1 MRCPLL
7 SRPIKLLA
15 LLTLVLPLW
24 LGCADAP
31 ELSSLEQ
38 GKQLFS
44 AGRMEEALAALD
56 MAIFEQ
62 PQNIEAYHYRG
73 RTYAALRRWDRAIA
87 DYDAAMQIAPD
98 DPEAY
103 HLRSEAHAQLGNEEL
118 RFADALKAKQ
128 LDPLAK
134 LLYARTIPAAQFASD
149 NTEKKKPEKQPDESN
164 PQSGSLG
171 RLLKELDEPDLT
183 ANGEGGQIPSSTS
196 LRQTLTGAAGLPVE
210 GQTNL
215 IGLPHAPA
223 ADAAAPGGEEPGS
236 TNRAAISNKPRT
248 PIASDAPRDG
258 SPPPVFETHKQREAI
273 TNSGDAAN
281 GDTSSGSNA
290 NDSRRAPGIATGT
303 IRLAPTPIRSP
314 HTSRGIRVTS
324 PFDAQP
330 SAEKRRLPKT
340 PVRQFND
347 PRTTPDLTLG
357 NNPYSQPA
365 ASNRTKAGK
374 SLYGRTGTA
383 LALPKD
389 NALLR
394 QRQQR
399 SADRL
404 NPQQPPTPHK
414 HGLPGLNPPPS
425 KRPSTDKQANPLAPS
440 PLAPS
445 PLALPNHPGAT
456 PPRTALPAD
465 APARGGTLGVAPL
478 RSNPYDQIE
487 PDAFNPYKTTPV
499 TGNPYG
505 ASVPNLLPITPGG
518 PANFR
523 TPPLTTPLTPF
534 GGPFSPSQS
543 TAPRSGGF
551 GSSRS
556 GGPLSGLY
564 GSGSSLGGTAKRSTD
579 LKSLL
584 RPNSGLNLIPGG
596 SQTSPFSIGESNR
609 RPAQSTA
616 APRPRIGAPRAR
628 GFGRSSI
635 GPSNNRLPR

>member
-7 SRPIKLLA
+7 LHPIRLLA
-15 LLTLVLPLW
+15 LLTLALPLW

-31 ELSSLEQ
+31 EPSSLEQ
-38 GKQLFS
+38 GKQHFS

-87 DYDAAMQIAPD
+87 DYDAAVRIAPD

-103 HLRSEAHAQLGNEEL
+103 HLRSEAHDQLGNEEL

-128 LDPLAK
+128 LNPLAK

-164 PQSGSLG
+164 SQSGSLG

-183 ANGEGGQIPSSTS
+183 ANGEDGQIPSSTS

-248 PIASDAPRDG
+248 PIASEAPHDD
-258 SPPPVFETHKQREAI
+258 SPPPVFETHQQREA
-273 TNSGDAAN
+273 TADAGDAVH
-281 GDTSSGSNA
+281 GETPSGSNA

-303 IRLAPTPIRSP
+303 IHLAPTPIRSP
-314 HTSRGIRVTS
+314 HASHDRHVNS
-324 PFDAQP
+324 PFDARP
-330 SAEKRRLPKT
+330 PAEKSRRSNIPAR
-340 PVRQFND
+340 PFSD
-347 PRTTPDLTLG
+347 PRTPPNLTLG

-365 ASNRTKAGK
+365 ASNRKKADKAPFGE
-374 SLYGRTGTA
+374 TGSA

-425 KRPSTDKQANPLAPS
+425 KRPSADKQANPLAPS

-445 PLALPNHPGAT
+445 PLAPPNHPGAT

-523 TPPLTTPLTPF
+523 TPPLTPF

-564 GSGSSLGGTAKRSTD
+564 GSGSALGGTSKRSTD

-584 RPNSGLNLIPGG
+584 RRNSGLNLIPGG
-596 SQTSPFSIGESNR
+596 SQKSPFSIGESKR